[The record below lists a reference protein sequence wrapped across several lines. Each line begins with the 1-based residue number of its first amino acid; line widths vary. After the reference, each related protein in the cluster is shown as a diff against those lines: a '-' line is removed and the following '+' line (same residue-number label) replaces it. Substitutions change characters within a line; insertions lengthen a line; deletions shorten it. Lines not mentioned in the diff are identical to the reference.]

1 MDAILLNMNPR
12 SNLPTAVSEN
22 YNVSEEKRFQKKNS
36 NLSSLNSISKGL
48 SILLED
54 KYKIFRLVS
63 IKKVKVN
70 IMR

>member
-1 MDAILLNMNPR
+1 MNPR

-36 NLSSLNSISKGL
+36 KLSSLNSISKGL